1 MNLKSYCL
9 LHLQISSKTLNS
21 KFCKKIVVCQKNL
34 KSLTPV
40 WHYNDWCVNSCKHNK
55 RDHGW
60 LAAKICWY
68 LLWRFFG
75 SSIHVSSLLM
85 DGFPEEANRATRIE
99 INNSRVSSSGQ
110 FFYSFKIHTRL
121 PVKLEICGLMFDSL
135 KVLKNLCKSMK
146 LLRL

>member
-1 MNLKSYCL
+1 MGGLLPRFDLLWRFFKLKGL
-9 LHLQISSKTLNS
+9 KTNQIK
-21 KFCKKIVVCQKNL
+21 
-34 KSLTPV
+34 KSLTPM

-121 PVKLEICGLMFDSL
+121 PVKLKICGVMFDSL
-135 KVLKNLCKSMK
+135 RVLKNLCKSMK